1 MENLAG
7 RKESYE
13 IEHQDSTHSYDE
25 TKRKPT
31 CFNRWMNF
39 HNIFGYLK

>member
-13 IEHQDSTHSYDE
+13 IEHQDSTHSYDRME
-25 TKRKPT
+25 KKANV
-31 CFNRWMNF
+31 F
-39 HNIFGYLK
+39 